1 MSEKTI
7 VELRNFYSDYHKDL
21 FGFRPSKIILTLTR
35 DELLE
40 VISDLNAHFFRLES
54 TPQGRKILRDEGWIV
69 PD

>member
-7 VELRNFYSDYHKDL
+7 VELQNFYSDYHKDL
-21 FGFRPSKIILTLTR
+21 MGFRPSKGIVSMSR

-40 VISDLNAHFFRLES
+40 EISALNAHFFRLES
-54 TPQGRKILRDEGWIV
+54 TPQGRKILRDEGWNV